1 MKLLIRL
8 TQLLLGASL
17 LSGHFV
23 WAQSSN
29 VLRPGDDPLRP
40 ELTKWT
46 SSVSWETSSDYAESR
61 SPRAYN
67 HRLVGGLEYRV
78 RPEFSMAGILEMRT
92 LTIDGQIPKGSEQ
105 NYEELFS
112 PLVVLSGSYVQ
123 KMFEKH
129 SWRAGMNGSLFLD
142 EASRLEGYKGL
153 LGVNGRLHFN
163 FFDGFYTMGHRLGLS
178 YLMNSFEYGSNLK
191 ANPSEF
197 LAYSL
202 MNSLRITD
210 QLRLGLSFSVRMT
223 RYLDS
228 FVDYNYLTGVS
239 LTQNW
244 EKVYLSLEYENG
256 GFTEQGRVDF
266 WYLNEFRRILSVSLG
281 ATF

>member
-1 MKLLIRL
+1 MKLTLARTIYFA
-8 TQLLLGASL
+8 ASL
-17 LSGHFV
+17 MLAQAS

-29 VLRPGDDPLRP
+29 SLRPGDEPFKP
-40 ELTKWT
+40 ELAKWS
-46 SSVSWETSSDYAESR
+46 SSVSWETSSDLAENS

-67 HRLVGGLEYRV
+67 HRLIGGLEYRAL
-78 RPEFSMAGILEMRT
+78 PEFSLAGLVEMRT
-92 LTIDGQIPKGSEQ
+92 LTLNGQIPKGSEQ
-105 NYEELFS
+105 NYEEVFS

-163 FFDGFYTMGHRLGLS
+163 FFDGFYTMGHRVGLS
-178 YLMNSFEYGSNLK
+178 YLMNSFEFGSNLA

-197 LAYSL
+197 LAYSW
-202 MNSLRITD
+202 MNSFRITD
-210 QLRLGLSFSVRMT
+210 QLRFGISFSARMT

-228 FVDYNYLTGVS
+228 FVDYNYLTAVS

-244 EKVYLSLEYENG
+244 EKAYLSLEYENG
-256 GFTEQGRVDF
+256 GFTEEGRVDF
-266 WYLNEFRRILSVSLG
+266 WYLNQFRRIVSLSLG